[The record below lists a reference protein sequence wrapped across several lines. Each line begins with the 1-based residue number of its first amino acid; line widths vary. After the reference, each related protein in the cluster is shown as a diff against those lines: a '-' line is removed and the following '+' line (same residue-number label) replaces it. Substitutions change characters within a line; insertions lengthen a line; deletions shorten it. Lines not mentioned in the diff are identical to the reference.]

1 MENQDLI
8 DGISTVKHFQNLS
21 PADLKAIV
29 TAGQI
34 RRLGTGQ
41 TIFFEGDPCS
51 GMFVLIR
58 GKVHLCKF
66 GPQGQV
72 NIVSVIE
79 PVIMFNEVA
88 VVDGG
93 PNPLMAITAEDCV
106 LWHIGHAAFQ
116 ELLKKIP
123 LVGLSLLRV
132 LATRNRQMLAR
143 YEDLSFRSVIARTAK
158 LILDISNGGQKPIN
172 RRICSIEE
180 MARRIASV
188 PEAISRSLNV
198 IKSQGLI
205 EVSRTEI
212 IVLTPE
218 KLAELAQLLPEYL
231 K

>member
-8 DGISTVKHFQNLS
+8 DGIGAVKHFKNLS

-29 TAGQI
+29 TAGQV
-34 RRLGTGQ
+34 RRFGTGQ

-93 PNPLMAITAEDCV
+93 PNPLTAIAAEDCL
-106 LWHIGHAAFQ
+106 LWQIGHAAFQ
-116 ELLKKIP
+116 ELLTKMP
-123 LVGLSLLRV
+123 LVGLSLLQV
-132 LATRNRQMLAR
+132 LATRNRLMLAR
-143 YEDLSFRSVIARTAK
+143 YEDLSFRSVVARTAK
-158 LILDISNGGQKPIN
+158 LIMDISDGGSKPVN
-172 RRICSIEE
+172 RRKCSIEE
-180 MARRIASV
+180 MARRIATV

-198 IKSQGLI
+198 IKSQGVI
-205 EVSRTEI
+205 EVSRKEI
-212 IVLTPE
+212 TVLIPE
-218 KLAELAQLLPEYL
+218 KLAELAQLWE
-231 K
+231 